1 MKDPVV
7 AAAIA
12 VVSAM
17 VLVSVKQVAPSVF
30 WGVLIT
36 LLIYM
41 FQRQLKQGGF
51 SWTMW
56 NKK

>member
-17 VLVSVKQVAPSVF
+17 VLVSVKQVAPHVF

-36 LLIYM
+36 LLIYLC
-41 FQRQLKQGGF
+41 QHQLKQSGF
-51 SWTMW
+51 SWKMW

>member
-1 MKDPVV
+1 MKDPVM
-7 AAAIA
+7 ACAIA
-12 VVSAM
+12 VAGAM
-17 VLVSVKQVAPSVF
+17 IMVSVRQVAPHIY
-30 WGVLIT
+30 WGILIT

-41 FQRQLKQGGF
+41 FQRLLKQNGF

>member
-1 MKDPVV
+1 MKDPVM
-7 AAAIA
+7 ACAIA

-17 VLVSVKQVAPSVF
+17 ILVSVKQVAPHVF

-36 LLIYM
+36 LLIYTC
-41 FQRQLKQGGF
+41 QLLLKQSGF
-51 SWTMW
+51 SWKMW